1 MVVSGDPPP
10 CELEKRDGWRT
21 CVCLFVG
28 GTASILEYYVSQI
41 HISLLYYLLR
51 LQLVFCAA
59 EGFL

>member
-1 MVVSGDPPP
+1 MAIPRRVSWRKEMVGAPVYAF
-10 CELEKRDGWRT
+10 
-21 CVCLFVG
+21 FVG